1 MKSSKR
7 WLSIG
12 LALTLLGVSAPSAYA
27 GPGGSVYAW
36 LTTADQTSLLT
47 KQAPLQF
54 SNDSGS
60 NPTTIDINPGLAYQT
75 MDGFGAAITG
85 SSAYLINK
93 KMSPGQREALLND
106 LFTEKGI
113 NIGFVRHT
121 IGASDYSVDA
131 NGNAGSYTYDDVA
144 SGTDYP
150 LNHFSIAKD
159 ADVTSLLRA
168 ILDKNRNLKVLG
180 SPWTAPP
187 WMKTGTPTYNG
198 GSLNGIPNVYTS
210 YADYFVKYV
219 NAYKNAGIP
228 IWGITVQNEPEHS
241 TASYPSMSMGAAE
254 QASFIKNYL
263 GPAFKRSGLSTKIIA
278 FDHNWDI
285 GVNYASTVLGDSGAS
300 AYTDGT
306 AFHCYGGSPSAMTTV
321 HDAFPSKNIY
331 FTECSGGEWSTDFG
345 NNLSWNMSNLLIGS
359 PRNWAKTVLLW
370 NMALDPKG
378 GPTNGGCTNCRGVVT
393 IDPSNGKVTKNVEY
407 YVIGHASK
415 FVAPGAVR
423 IDSTDFGGSVENVA
437 YRNPEGSLVL
447 IAANVSSA
455 SKTFK
460 VRMNSQSFTYT
471 LPAKSAVTFKW
482 KPSPG
487 RDGRS
492 GPGLD
497 SGTPTGAAESGEVI
511 E

>member
-1 MKSSKR
+1 MKRSKR
-7 WLSIG
+7 WLSFG
-12 LALTLLGVSAPSAYA
+12 LALTLMGVSAPSVYA
-27 GPGGSVYAW
+27 GPGGSVDAW
-36 LTTADQTSLLT
+36 LTTADQTSLLA
-47 KQAPLQF
+47 KQAPLHF
-54 SNDSGS
+54 SADGDS
-60 NPTTIDINPGLAYQT
+60 NPTTIDIRPGLTYQT
-75 MDGFGAAITG
+75 MDDFGAAITG
-85 SSAYLINK
+85 SSAYLMNK

-106 LFTEKGI
+106 LFTNKGI

-121 IGASDYSVDA
+121 IGASDFSVDGS
-131 NGNAGSYTYDDVA
+131 GNANSYTYDDVA
-144 SGTDYP
+144 SGTDYG
-150 LNHFSIAKD
+150 LKHFSIAKD
-159 ADVTSLLRA
+159 ADVTSVLRA
-168 ILDKNRNLKVLG
+168 IVRKKPGLKVLG

-187 WMKTGTPTYNG
+187 WMKTGTPTFNG
-198 GSLNGIPNVYTS
+198 GSLNGSDPKVYAA
-210 YADYFVKYV
+210 YADYFVKYI

-241 TASYPSMSMGAAE
+241 TANYPSMSMGAAE
-254 QASFIKNYL
+254 QASFIKNDL
-263 GPAFKRSGLSTKIIA
+263 GPAFQRSGLSTKIIA

-285 GVNYASTVLGDSGAS
+285 GVNYASTILGDSGAS

-306 AFHCYGGSPSAMTTV
+306 AYHCYGGSPSAMTTV

-359 PRNWAKTVLLW
+359 PRNWAKAVLLW

-378 GPTNGGCTNCRGVVT
+378 GPINGGCTNCRGVVT
-393 IDPSNGKVTKNVEY
+393 IDPNNGNVTKNVEY

-423 IDSTDFGGSVENVA
+423 IDSTNFAGSIENVA
-437 YRNPEGSLVL
+437 YRNPDGSLVL
-447 IAANVSSA
+447 IAANVGA
-455 SKTFK
+455 DSKTFK
-460 VRMNSQSFTYT
+460 VRMNSQSFIYT

-492 GPGLD
+492 HLD
-497 SGTPTGAAESGEVI
+497 SGTPAGVAESGEEI